1 MKPENIDPTPEE
13 QWDHLAAEP
22 MAWHESAW
30 VLKDC
35 AKIIGERFVADL
47 LSRTP
52 PEGKTTTGLQPI
64 SYGPVFQMLA
74 GYALEDLLK
83 AILIALDPSRVK
95 DHRRWK
101 EFTSG
106 HNLSAMCDLAGIKLE
121 EPQRRFLDRLTDA
134 VKWVGRY
141 PVTKRRDEMKRS
153 KYSEGTDLDRF
164 LRFYDRLY
172 QALLKARR
180 PREGGR

>member
-1 MKPENIDPTPEE
+1 MMPENIDPTPGQ

-47 LSRTP
+47 LSKTP
-52 PEGKTTTGLQPI
+52 PEGKTTIGLPPI
-64 SYGPVFQMLA
+64 AYGPVFQMLA

-83 AILIALDPSRVK
+83 AILIAHDPGIVK
-95 DHRRWK
+95 DERRWEK
-101 EFTSG
+101 FTSG
-106 HNLSAMCDLAGIKLE
+106 HNLAAMCDIAGINLE

-134 VKWVGRY
+134 IKWVGRY
-141 PVTKRRDEMKRS
+141 PVTRRRDEMETLEAQRRDRS
-153 KYSEGTDLDRF
+153 
-164 LRFYDRLY
+164 
-172 QALLKARR
+172 
-180 PREGGR
+180 